1 MALLLPLLAV
11 GNFFF
16 GGFVFMQ
23 TWNWLPSAIFD
34 LPEIGYAAGLGLVVF
49 TSLLRYKDFNAK
61 KGKEIEIDLAESLAV
76 TFYYGLVLGFGFII
90 SSYV

>member
-1 MALLLPLLAV
+1 MAIFLLLLAV

-34 LPEIGYAAGLGLVVF
+34 LPKIGYAAGLGLMVF
-49 TSLLRYKDFNAK
+49 SALLRYKDTRIKNERK
-61 KGKEIEIDLAESLAV
+61 VEENIAEALV
-76 TFYYGLVLGFGFII
+76 MTLFYGLALGLGFVI
-90 SSYV
+90 SPYV